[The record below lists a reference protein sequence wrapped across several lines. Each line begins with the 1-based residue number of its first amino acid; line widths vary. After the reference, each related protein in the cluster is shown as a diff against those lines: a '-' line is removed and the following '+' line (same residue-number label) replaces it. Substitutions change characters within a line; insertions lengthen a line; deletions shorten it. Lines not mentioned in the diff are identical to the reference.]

1 MIVIG
6 IYVMWFIARSEKSG
20 YNDTYWDLCFAAYF
34 LTAIAVSFARDDALR
49 ESIADS
55 GNRVMLQVT
64 LLAFFASAMRVISLT
79 GNDGA
84 AENDKNITEQEENSN
99 G

>member
-1 MIVIG
+1 MVGWNLHVHAPTMPPIFV
-6 IYVMWFIARSEKSG
+6 Y
-20 YNDTYWDLCFAAYF
+20 L

-79 GNDGA
+79 GNDGT